1 MPDSSIIIEIL
12 DKLNEFIKR
21 KGLRRTPQR
30 DEIVAL
36 IFSKDEHFTA
46 DELYDRLRKNNSSAS
61 RATLYRTLSLLEE
74 ADLLHEVDLGAE
86 QKTYDPNFVDS
97 PSHNHLICIDCG
109 KVVEFQDDKI
119 ESLNNEITRKMGFRP
134 AKQSIRIE
142 ACCDELRAK
151 GVCQDLLAARLA
163 SKRIHKK

>member
-1 MPDSSIIIEIL
+1 MSENSIIIEIL

-21 KGLRRTPQR
+21 KGLRRTSQR

-46 DELYDRLRKNNSSAS
+46 DELYDRLRKNNSKAS
-61 RATLYRTLSLLEE
+61 RATLYRTLGLLEE
-74 ADLLHEVDLGAE
+74 AGLLHEVDLGGE

-109 KVVEFQDDKI
+109 KVEEFEDDKL
-119 ESLNNEITRKMGFRP
+119 EKQNDVITKKMGYLP
-134 AKQSIRIE
+134 VKQSVRIE
-142 ACCDELRAK
+142 ACCDSLRK
-151 GVCQDLLAARLA
+151 NGVCENLLAARLA
-163 SKRIHKK
+163 SKKIHKK